1 MPNATHYAVNPTTG
15 ERLALINGQWV
26 PATNAAKGAVGGAPK
41 LTEGQAKD
49 GFNAKRM
56 MGAGSIINPMEAK
69 GYDAGV
75 SKLVPGFL
83 PGADDKRKYEAA
95 SNEWADSMLR
105 LTTGA
110 AATKEEV
117 ENTVK
122 TYFPQLGDSP
132 AVRQQKAAM
141 RARVEQDAM
150 ARAGP
155 GGLQSGTNALSSARK
170 MPRQMTPE
178 GRARNALTMPT
189 GQAAPQSSGAGW
201 EVVSVK

>member
-15 ERLALINGQWV
+15 ERLALINGAWV

-56 MGAGSIINPMEAK
+56 AGAGAIVDPMEANN
-69 GYDAGV
+69 YDAGRA
-75 SKLVPGFL
+75 KLTPGFL
-83 PGADDKRKYEAA
+83 PGNDDKRKYEAA
-95 SNEWADSMLR
+95 ANEWADSMLR

-110 AATKEEV
+110 AATKQEI

-122 TYFPQLGDSP
+122 TYFPQFGDS
-132 AVRQQKAAM
+132 ADVRKQKSEM
-141 RARVEQDAM
+141 RRRVEQDAM

-155 GGLQSGTNALSSARK
+155 GGLASPQNALTGAPRK

-178 GRARNALTMPT
+178 GRARNALTMPNEKPK
-189 GQAAPQSSGAGW
+189 AADAGW
-201 EVVSVK
+201 KVISVQ